1 MQVSAGW
8 IYPSVGLNGILRAKV
23 NFENHL
29 RAFIVLMICQVADVE
44 KGRGIAPSKTAAKE
58 EAAKQA
64 LLSLGVLA
72 EI

>member
-1 MQVSAGW
+1 MQISAGW
-8 IYPSVGLNGILRAKV
+8 IYPSAGLNGIPRAKV
-23 NFENHL
+23 SFESYFH
-29 RAFIVLMICQVADVE
+29 AFIALMICQVADVE